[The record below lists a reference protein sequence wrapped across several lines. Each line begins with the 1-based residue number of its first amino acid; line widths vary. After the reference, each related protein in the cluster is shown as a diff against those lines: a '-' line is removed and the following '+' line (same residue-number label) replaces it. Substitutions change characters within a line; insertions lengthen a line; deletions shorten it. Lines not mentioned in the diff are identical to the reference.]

1 MRKHDAS
8 RRAGGLMDSF
18 IVDVLKSAPQ
28 TGVIIVMLWYGQ
40 KGIIDRI
47 DKMARRMDRFEQ
59 SQHADQI
66 ANVKDF
72 ATKTDLA
79 YLEGKVERHESR
91 ISRIEG
97 GK

>member
-1 MRKHDAS
+1 MEGVLLD
-8 RRAGGLMDSF
+8 
-18 IVDVLKSAPQ
+18 ILKSAPQ

-40 KGIIDRI
+40 RGIVERI
-47 DKMARRMDRFEQ
+47 DKMARRMDCFEQ
-59 SQHADQI
+59 SQHACQI

-79 YLEGKVERHESR
+79 DLENKVERHESR

-97 GK
+97 KQ

>member
-1 MRKHDAS
+1 MEN
-8 RRAGGLMDSF
+8 F
-18 IVDVLKSAPQ
+18 IVDVLRSAPQ
-28 TGVIIVMLWYGQ
+28 TGILIAVLWYGQ
-40 KGIIDRI
+40 KNIVEKL
-47 DKMARRMDRFEQ
+47 DKMSRRMDCFEQ
-59 SQHADQI
+59 SQHACQI

-79 YLEGKVERHESR
+79 DLEGKVERHESR

>member
-1 MRKHDAS
+1 MEN
-8 RRAGGLMDSF
+8 F
-18 IVDVLKSAPQ
+18 IVDVLRSAPQ
-28 TGVIIVMLWYGQ
+28 TGILIAVLWYGQ
-40 KGIIDRI
+40 KNIVEKL
-47 DKMARRMDRFEQ
+47 DKMSRRMDCFEQ
-59 SQHADQI
+59 SQHACQI

-79 YLEGKVERHESR
+79 DLETKVERHESR